1 MSKDIINNVL
11 ALGTEEKEL
20 KKEHKKHTSKLD
32 QSLQRD
38 LSSLENKSKTVKDDY
53 LAYIQ
58 DTSIPVEERWK
69 LFQQAPKVMKEH
81 SRYILS
87 RHNPG
92 IQKLLESIDG
102 ECSKDEFKNFD
113 TVELVSDVFEMD
125 CWEEGEEVS
134 EEEQELYKQAIEEL
148 LRLNCGS
155 FCYTW

>member
-1 MSKDIINNVL
+1 MSKNIVNDVI
-11 ALGTEEKEL
+11 ALGAEEKGL
-20 KKEHKKHTSKLD
+20 KKDHKKQVSEMDK
-32 QSLQRD
+32 SLQQD
-38 LSSLENKSKTVKDDY
+38 LSSLETKSKAVKSDY

-69 LFQQAPKVMKEH
+69 LFEQAPKVMKEH

-92 IQKLLESIDG
+92 IQKLLESLDG
-102 ECSKDEFKNFD
+102 EYSKDEFKNFD

-125 CWEEGEEVS
+125 YLEDGEEVS
-134 EEEQELYKQAIEEL
+134 EEEKELYKQAIEEL

>member
-11 ALGTEEKEL
+11 SLGTEEKEL

-38 LSSLENKSKTVKDDY
+38 LSSLETKSKTVKDDY

-69 LFQQAPKVMKEH
+69 LFEQAPKVMKEH

-92 IQKLLESIDG
+92 IQKLLESLDG
-102 ECSKDEFKNFD
+102 EYSKDEFKNFD

-125 CWEEGEEVS
+125 YLEDGEEVS
-134 EEEQELYKQAIEEL
+134 EEEKELYKQAIEEL

>member
-1 MSKDIINNVL
+1 MSKDIVNDVL
-11 ALGTEEKEL
+11 ALGIKEKEL

-38 LSSLENKSKTVKDDY
+38 LSSLETKSKTVKDDY

-69 LFQQAPKVMKEH
+69 LFEQAPKVMKEH

-92 IQKLLESIDG
+92 IQKLLESLDG
-102 ECSKDEFKNFD
+102 EYSKDEFKNFD

-125 CWEEGEEVS
+125 CLEEDE
-134 EEEQELYKQAIEEL
+134 EEEQALYTQAIEEL

>member
-11 ALGTEEKEL
+11 ALGIEEKEL

-38 LSSLENKSKTVKDDY
+38 LSSLETKSKTVKDDY

-69 LFQQAPKVMKEH
+69 LFEQAPKVMKEH

-92 IQKLLESIDG
+92 IQKLLESLDG
-102 ECSKDEFKNFD
+102 EHSKDEFKNFD

-125 CWEEGEEVS
+125 CLEDGEEVS
-134 EEEQELYKQAIEEL
+134 EEEKELYKQAIEEL

>member
-11 ALGTEEKEL
+11 ALGIEEKEL

-38 LSSLENKSKTVKDDY
+38 LSSLETKSKTVKDDY

-69 LFQQAPKVMKEH
+69 LFEQAPKVMKEH

-92 IQKLLESIDG
+92 IQKLLESLDG
-102 ECSKDEFKNFD
+102 EYSKDEFKNFD

-125 CWEEGEEVS
+125 YLEDGEEVS
-134 EEEQELYKQAIEEL
+134 EEEKELYKQAIEEL

>member
-11 ALGTEEKEL
+11 SLGTEEKEL

-38 LSSLENKSKTVKDDY
+38 LSSLETKSKTVKDDY

-69 LFQQAPKVMKEH
+69 LFEQAPKVMKEH

-92 IQKLLESIDG
+92 IQKLLESLDG
-102 ECSKDEFKNFD
+102 EYSKDEFKNFD

-125 CWEEGEEVS
+125 YLEDCEEVS
-134 EEEQELYKQAIEEL
+134 EEEKELYKQAIEEL

>member
-11 ALGTEEKEL
+11 SLGTEEKEL

-38 LSSLENKSKTVKDDY
+38 LSSLETKSKTVKDDY

-69 LFQQAPKVMKEH
+69 LFEQAPKVMKEH

-92 IQKLLESIDG
+92 IQKLLESLDG
-102 ECSKDEFKNFD
+102 EHSKDEFKNFD

-125 CWEEGEEVS
+125 CLEDGEEVS
-134 EEEQELYKQAIEEL
+134 EEEKELYKQAIEEL

>member
-11 ALGTEEKEL
+11 ALGTEEKEVRE
-20 KKEHKKHTSKLD
+20 KHKKLTAKIEY
-32 QSLQRD
+32 SLQEE
-38 LSSLENKSKTVKDDY
+38 LSSLDKKSKTIKSDY

-58 DTSIPVEERWK
+58 DKSIPLEERWGVFK
-69 LFQQAPKVMKEH
+69 HAPKTFKEH
-81 SRYILS
+81 SKHILS

-92 IQKLLESIDG
+92 INKLLEHLDG
-102 ECSKDEFKNFD
+102 EYSKDEFKNFD

-125 CWEEGEEVS
+125 YLEEGEELS
-134 EEEQELYKQAIEEL
+134 EEEKELYTQAIEEL

>member
-1 MSKDIINNVL
+1 MNKDIINNVL

-20 KKEHKKHTSKLD
+20 KKEHKKHISKLD
-32 QSLQRD
+32 QSLQQD
-38 LSSLENKSKTVKDDY
+38 LSSLETKSKTVKDDY

-69 LFQQAPKVMKEH
+69 LFEQAPKVMKEH

-92 IQKLLESIDG
+92 IQKILESLDV
-102 ECSKDEFKNFD
+102 EYSKDEFKNFD

-125 CWEEGEEVS
+125 CLEDGEEVS

>member
-1 MSKDIINNVL
+1 MNKDIINNVL

-20 KKEHKKHTSKLD
+20 KKEHKKHISKLD
-32 QSLQRD
+32 QSLQQD
-38 LSSLENKSKTVKDDY
+38 LSSLETKSKTVKDDY

-69 LFQQAPKVMKEH
+69 LFEQAPKVMKEH

-92 IQKLLESIDG
+92 IQKILESLDG
-102 ECSKDEFKNFD
+102 EYSKDEFKNFD

-125 CWEEGEEVS
+125 CLEEGEEVS

>member
-1 MSKDIINNVL
+1 MSTDIVNDVI
-11 ALGTEEKEL
+11 ALGSEEEDL
-20 KKEHKKHTSKLD
+20 IKEHKKQVSKLD
-32 QSLQRD
+32 QSLQQE
-38 LSSLENKSKTVKDDY
+38 LYSLETKSKAVKSDY

-69 LFQQAPKVMKEH
+69 LFEQTPKALKEH
-81 SRYILS
+81 SRHILS

-92 IQKLLESIDG
+92 IQKLLESLDG
-102 ECSKDEFKNFD
+102 EYSKDEFKNFN

-125 CWEEGEEVS
+125 CLEEGEEVS
-134 EEEQELYKQAIEEL
+134 EEEQALYTQAREEL

>member
-38 LSSLENKSKTVKDDY
+38 LSSLETKSKTVKDDY

-69 LFQQAPKVMKEH
+69 LFKQTPKVLKEH

-92 IQKLLESIDG
+92 IQKLLESLDG
-102 ECSKDEFKNFD
+102 EYSKDEFKNFD
-113 TVELVSDVFEMD
+113 TVELVSDVFDMD
-125 CWEEGEEVS
+125 HLEEDEEVS
-134 EEEQELYKQAIEEL
+134 EEEQELYEQAIEEL

>member
-11 ALGTEEKEL
+11 SLGTEEKEL

-38 LSSLENKSKTVKDDY
+38 LSSLETKSKTVKDDY

-69 LFQQAPKVMKEH
+69 LFEQAPKVMKEH

-92 IQKLLESIDG
+92 IQKLLESLDG
-102 ECSKDEFKNFD
+102 EHSKDEFKNFD

-125 CWEEGEEVS
+125 CLEYGEEVS
-134 EEEQELYKQAIEEL
+134 EEEKELYKQAIEEL